1 MYKKETENLLEEIEE
16 SFNQLRFDNN
26 VLINNPLQR
35 NRLQC
40 LEDIKEMRKYLL
52 KYSEFLK
59 GMLLKYKH

>member
-1 MYKKETENLLEEIEE
+1 MYKKETENLLDKIEE

-26 VLINNPLQR
+26 MLINDPLQR

-40 LEDIKEMRKYLL
+40 LDDIKEIRKTLF

-59 GMLLKYKH
+59 GMLLKYNH